1 MCLGEERL
9 KELKISQ
16 LEDVFSLTAWDCSES
31 SQLKKNVCF
40 IFNIFWVSAATKIA
54 VAFTWLYDMV

>member
-16 LEDVFSLTAWDCSES
+16 LEAAVYCSYVLVAIIDCS
-31 SQLKKNVCF
+31 
-40 IFNIFWVSAATKIA
+40 
-54 VAFTWLYDMV
+54 

>member
-16 LEDVFSLTAWDCSES
+16 LEDVFSL
-31 SQLKKNVCF
+31 KKFMRLGENK
-40 IFNIFWVSAATKIA
+40 SK
-54 VAFTWLYDMV
+54 

>member
-16 LEDVFSLTAWDCSES
+16 LDVFSLTAWDSSES

-40 IFNIFWVSAATKIA
+40 IFNIFWVSAAIKIA